1 MRDTATWAK
10 VKASSDGLKH
20 RCEMFDATSNG
31 LCNATEATET
41 KMLTVVNSSPRIFHL
56 AEEHVQPS
64 SDLCTSLED
73 LQVQNS
79 LSLVDLS

>member
-1 MRDTATWAK
+1 MPWGFEGRCSFQLNFFRGWEDSSGSTTPGTWTRVVLMR
-10 VKASSDGLKH
+10 
-20 RCEMFDATSNG
+20 
-31 LCNATEATET
+31 

-56 AEEHVQPS
+56 TEEHVQPS